1 MIILIL
7 LGAAFVGGWIT
18 LINLTVRNEVR
29 FEDKQ
34 IKEMREF
41 WERDNDG

>member
-7 LGAAFVGGWIT
+7 LGAAFMGGWMT
-18 LINLTVRNEVR
+18 LINLTVRNEVM

-34 IKEMREF
+34 LEEMREF
-41 WERDNDG
+41 TERDKK

>member
-7 LGAAFVGGWIT
+7 LGAAFMGGWMT
-18 LINLTVRNEVR
+18 LINLTVRNEVM

-34 IKEMREF
+34 LEEMREF
-41 WERDNDG
+41 TERDEK

>member
-7 LGAAFVGGWIT
+7 LGAAFMGGWMT
-18 LINLTVRNEVR
+18 LINLTVRNEVM

-34 IKEMREF
+34 LEEMQEF
-41 WERDNDG
+41 TERDKK

>member
-7 LGAAFVGGWIT
+7 LGAAFMGGWMT
-18 LINLTVRNEVR
+18 LINLTVRNEVM

-34 IKEMREF
+34 LEEMREF
-41 WERDNDG
+41 TERGKK

>member
-7 LGAAFVGGWIT
+7 LGAAFMGGWMT

-29 FEDKQ
+29 FEDNQ
-34 IKEMREF
+34 IEEMREF
-41 WERDNDG
+41 TERGKK

>member
-7 LGAAFVGGWIT
+7 LGAAFMGGWMT

-29 FEDKQ
+29 FEDNQ
-34 IKEMREF
+34 IEEMREF
-41 WERDNDG
+41 TERDKK

>member
-7 LGAAFVGGWIT
+7 LGAAFMGGWMT
-18 LINLTVRNEVR
+18 LINLTVRNGVM

-34 IKEMREF
+34 LEEMREF
-41 WERDNDG
+41 TERDKK